1 MKQKKILLTKGDGFL
16 FQQIKKSLE
25 TKGIEVISS
34 PDSSD
39 SFHDFLTKRPDLLL
53 IASSGK
59 DVENELKLSS
69 RIRQRNIRFP
79 IFLVTRQSSEDF
91 AIAALKAGVN
101 DYFKPP
107 YSGDTVARRIL
118 TTLGRR
124 GEKKDQTPHEGGH
137 MVTASK
143 SMQEIKKVLT
153 HIAATECTVLI
164 TGETGT
170 GKELAAEWIHRES
183 GRREKPF
190 VCLNCA
196 ALPESLIE
204 SEMFGYERG
213 AFTGAVSLSRGK
225 FEQANG
231 GTIFLDEI
239 ADMSPH
245 AQAKILRTIERKE
258 VYRLGGTKVIPLNMR
273 ITAATNKDPE
283 RLIDEGNFRNDLYYR
298 LNVARVHLPPLRE
311 RKEDI
316 QRLVAHMIR
325 KLNLRFDRNVEGL
338 TGEAME
344 SLIRYNWPGNVREL
358 INLLEATFVNLPSRK
373 IDFADL
379 PKVFQQKLERTEGLP
394 ENERDR
400 LLSALLTTNWNKS
413 KAARKLH
420 WSRMTLYRKMAKYCI
435 TSKPPSEK

>member
-1 MKQKKILLTKGDGFL
+1 MLTKGDSIL
-16 FQQIKKSLE
+16 FQQLKKTLE
-25 TKGIEVISS
+25 LNGIEVISS
-34 PDSSD
+34 LETSD
-39 SFHDFLTKRPDLLL
+39 SFHDFLTQEPILLL
-53 IASSGK
+53 ITSSGK
-59 DVENELKLSS
+59 HVENELNLAR
-69 RIRQRNIRFP
+69 RIRQRNARLP
-79 IFLVTRQSSEDF
+79 IILATRQSSEDL
-91 AIAALKAGVN
+91 AIAALRAGVN

-118 TTLGRR
+118 TTLDRS
-124 GEKKDQTPHEGGH
+124 GEHKDQTSPEDGH
-137 MVTASK
+137 MVAASR
-143 SMQEIKKVLT
+143 SMQEINQYLAHV
-153 HIAATECTVLI
+153 ASTECSVLI

-170 GKELAAEWIHRES
+170 GKELAAESIHRIS
-183 GRREKPF
+183 VRREKPF

-204 SEMFGYERG
+204 REMFGYERG
-213 AFTGAVSLSRGK
+213 AFTGAVALSRGK

-258 VYRLGGTKVIPLNMR
+258 VYRLGGKKVIPLDMR

-283 RLIDEGNFRNDLYYR
+283 RLIGEGHFRDDLYYR

-316 QRLVAHMIR
+316 PHLAEHMIQ

-338 TGEAME
+338 TPEAME
-344 SLIRYNWPGNVREL
+344 SLMRYTWPGNVREL

-379 PKVFQQKLERTEGLP
+379 PKVFQRKLERTEGLP
-394 ENERDR
+394 ESERDR

-435 TSKPPSEK
+435 TSKPTPEK

>member
-1 MKQKKILLTKGDGFL
+1 MLTKGDVFV
-16 FQQIKKSLE
+16 FQQLKKSLE
-25 TKGIEVISS
+25 TKGIKVISS
-34 PDSSD
+34 LDASD

-59 DVENELKLSS
+59 DVENELNLSR
-69 RIRQRNIRFP
+69 RIRQKNVRFP
-79 IFLVTRQSSEDF
+79 IFLVTRQSSEDL

-107 YSGDTVARRIL
+107 CSGDTVARRIL

-124 GEKKDQTPHEGGH
+124 GEEKDQTPHEDHH

-143 SMQEIKKVLT
+143 SMQEVKKVLS

-170 GKELAAEWIHRES
+170 GKELAAELIHRVS
-183 GRREKPF
+183 VRREKPF

-204 SEMFGYERG
+204 SEMFGHERG

-258 VYRLGGTKVIPLNMR
+258 VYRLGGTKVIPLDMR

-325 KLNLRFDRNVEGL
+325 KLNLRFDRNVGGL
-338 TGEAME
+338 TME

-373 IDFADL
+373 IDFVDL